1 VPSPDLLTICLSAF
15 ISVCVLLSALALV
28 MRLTLIIFPQKD
40 DKTDVAIIAAAASV
54 IQTVYPG
61 TRIVKVEEIP

>member
-1 VPSPDLLTICLSAF
+1 MSSPDLLIVCISAF
-15 ISVCVLLSALALV
+15 ISVCVLLAALAAV
-28 MRLTLIIFPQKD
+28 MRLTLLIFPQVEE
-40 DKTDVAIIAAAASV
+40 KTDAAMIAAAASV

>member
-1 VPSPDLLTICLSAF
+1 VPSPDLLTVCISAF
-15 ISVCVLLSALALV
+15 ISVCVLLAGLAIV
-28 MRLTLIIFPQKD
+28 MRIILLIFPQVEE
-40 DKTDVAIIAAAASV
+40 KTDAAMIAAAASV

>member
-1 VPSPDLLTICLSAF
+1 MPSPDLLTICVSAF
-15 ISVCVLLSALALV
+15 VSVCALLAFLALV
-28 MRLTLIIFPQKD
+28 MRLILLMFPQREER
-40 DKTDVAIIAAAASV
+40 TDAAMIAAAASV